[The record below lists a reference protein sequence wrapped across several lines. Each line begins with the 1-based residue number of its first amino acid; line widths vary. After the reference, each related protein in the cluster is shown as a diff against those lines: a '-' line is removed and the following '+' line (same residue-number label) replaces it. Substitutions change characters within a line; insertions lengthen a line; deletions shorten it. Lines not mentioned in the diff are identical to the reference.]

1 MWGVGC
7 QGVGEGVGGCGDV
20 IAGVMGAGGGL
31 GWGGFDG
38 GELRVCRGLRQETE
52 VRIDTSPPFKCD
64 MSYICFQL
72 SNYYS
77 KST

>member
-1 MWGVGC
+1 M
-7 QGVGEGVGGCGDV
+7 GDF
-20 IAGVMGAGGGL
+20 GGG
-31 GWGGFDG
+31 GGFDG
-38 GELRVCRGLRQETE
+38 GELRVCRGLRQEAE